1 MRGLRIQL
9 SGAALLATPLLW
21 AQTQIDPAYP
31 IHDRN
36 RPLPAVVDPGTGGSQ
51 QMSGRAPSDAIVLF
65 DGHDLSHWR
74 MRDGSA
80 AKWRIGAGYFEVV
93 PGTGQLYTREAFGD
107 CQLHVEFSE
116 PDPPRGTDQDRG
128 NSGVFLQDRYEVQVL
143 DSFQSRT
150 YADGQAGALYGQFP
164 PLVNAS
170 RPPGQ
175 WQSYD
180 IIFHAPQ
187 FDSAGRLARPARM
200 TVLHNGVLIQDD
212 AQLSG
217 PTAHQ
222 HRPPY
227 VAGPPQQ
234 PLSLQDHG
242 HPVRY
247 RNIWIRELTET
258 APTLRP

>member
-1 MRGLRIQL
+1 
-9 SGAALLATPLLW
+9 
-21 AQTQIDPAYP
+21 
-31 IHDRN
+31 
-36 RPLPAVVDPGTGGSQ
+36 
-51 QMSGRAPSDAIVLF
+51 
-65 DGHDLSHWR
+65 
-74 MRDGSA
+74 
-80 AKWRIGAGYFEVV
+80 
-93 PGTGQLYTREAFGD
+93 
-107 CQLHVEFSE
+107 
-116 PDPPRGTDQDRG
+116 
-128 NSGVFLQDRYEVQVL
+128 VL
-143 DSFQSRT
+143 DSFHSRT

-187 FDSAGRLARPARM
+187 FDSAGGLKHPARM
-200 TVLHNGVLIQDD
+200 TVLQNGVLIQDD

-222 HRPPY
+222 RRPPY
-227 VAGPPQQ
+227 VAGPPKQ

-247 RNIWIRELTET
+247 RNIWIRELTDPSP
-258 APTLRP
+258 APRS

>member
-1 MRGLRIQL
+1 MRDLRIQL

-36 RPLPAVVDPGTGGSQ
+36 RPLPAVVEPGTESSQ
-51 QMSGRAPSDAIVLF
+51 QVPGRAPSDAMVLF
-65 DGHDLSHWR
+65 DGHDLSQWR

-180 IIFHAPQ
+180 IIFHAPK
-187 FDSAGRLARPARM
+187 FDSAGRLARPAHM

-212 AQLSG
+212 VQLSG

-227 VAGPPQQ
+227 VAGPPKQ

-242 HPVRY
+242 HAVRY

-258 APTLRP
+258 APTLPP